1 MGIVYDRWQTN
12 AKFVRNNLM
21 QTYSCLHAV
30 YRRIR
35 CASLVLL
42 SISLCS
48 CVVGPDYVRPC
59 ATVPIKFKEASKNW
73 RVAKPNDNYDRGQWW
88 KIFHD
93 PQLNKLEAQLNC
105 SNQTVATAA
114 ANYRQASD
122 LVDEARASYFP
133 TLIASASITRQKSA
147 AIVSSSGTSGGTV
160 TPGSAS
166 AGTTGTVGAAGP
178 KPVTNNSFILNASW
192 EPDIWGSVRRTVEA
206 SVAGAEAS
214 DALLVLTRLMA
225 QASLAQFYFEL
236 RTADKDRQLLNDTV
250 ANYKEALTLT
260 KNQYAS
266 GVAGQADI
274 VQAQTQLETAQ
285 AQAINY
291 KINRAV
297 YEHAIAVLI
306 GLPPS
311 LFSIAY
317 NPLSRSAPLIPVEI
331 PTTALERRPDVA
343 QAERLMAQANA
354 NIGVA
359 IAAYYPNLTLSASGT
374 AAGKGSIAHWLAAP
388 IYGWAVGPQ
397 LAETLFDGGLRNA
410 TTAAARAVYDSSVA
424 SYRQVVLAAI
434 QDVEDNLATLRILK
448 EETVALDKAAAS
460 ARLAL
465 KLVTNQYKSG
475 TVPYSSVITAQT
487 TAYTAEKNAADTRG
501 LQMTSAV
508 GLIRALGGNWNVR
521 CIFNDA

>member
-1 MGIVYDRWQTN
+1 MKIYWYHHVAY
-12 AKFVRNNLM
+12 KV
-21 QTYSCLHAV
+21 
-30 YRRIR
+30 IR
-35 CASLVLL
+35 YATLILL

-59 ATVPIKFKEASKNW
+59 AIVPKKFKEASKDW
-73 RVAKPNDNYDRGQWW
+73 KVAQPNDSYDRGQWW
-88 KIFHD
+88 TIFHD
-93 PQLNKLEAQLNC
+93 QQLNRLEAQLNI

-114 ANYRQASD
+114 ANYRQASA

-133 TLIASASITRQKSA
+133 TLVTAASITRERSS
-147 AIVSSSGTSGGTV
+147 AIVSSTTTSGNSSSA
-160 TPGSAS
+160 GSAS
-166 AGTTGTVGAAGP
+166 TGTTGTLGAAGA
-178 KPVTNNSFILNASW
+178 KAITINSFLLNASW
-192 EPDIWGSVRRTVEA
+192 EPDIWGSIHRTVEA
-206 SVAGAEAS
+206 NLAGAQAS
-214 DALLVLTRLMA
+214 DALLALTRLMA

-236 RTADKDRQLLNDTV
+236 RAVDKDQQLLNDTV
-250 ANYKEALTLT
+250 TNYKEALQLT

-274 VQAQTQLETAQ
+274 VQAESQLETAQ
-285 AQAINY
+285 AQAINN

-306 GLPPS
+306 GQPPS
-311 LFSIAY
+311 VFSIAY
-317 NPLSRSAPLIPVEI
+317 NPLSRSAPLIPAEI
-331 PTTALERRPDVA
+331 PATALERRPDVA

-354 NIGVA
+354 EIGVT
-359 IAAYYPNLTLSASGT
+359 IAAFYPNLSLSANGT
-374 AAGKGSIAHWLAAP
+374 ATGSGSIGHWLAAP

-410 TTAAARAVYDSSVA
+410 TTAAARAAYDSSVA

-448 EETVALDKAAAS
+448 EQTVALDKAAAS

-465 KLVTNQYKSG
+465 KLVMNQYKSG

-487 TAYTAEKNAADTRG
+487 TDFAAEKNAADVRG

-521 CIFNDA
+521 CIYEKA